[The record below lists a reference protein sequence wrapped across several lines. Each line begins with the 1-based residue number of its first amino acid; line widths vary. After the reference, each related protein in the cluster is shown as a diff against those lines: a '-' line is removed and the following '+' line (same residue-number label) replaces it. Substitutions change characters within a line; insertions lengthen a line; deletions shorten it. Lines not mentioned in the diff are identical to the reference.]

1 MRFVAAALLVSAMCI
16 PSTMLRADEPIL
28 KVIQETPKWTGNAF
42 IVENRNDYDLS
53 ITFRFDDG
61 SATPTR
67 VYINW
72 DNEKRSDSKL
82 SWVRAN
88 RVEVRE
94 KDLDIVVIFTKPV
107 ERTIVYNLK
116 AESSR
121 KLVGTLTGPDR
132 TGTANFTAYITLSP
146 RTD

>member
-1 MRFVAAALLVSAMCI
+1 MRFVAAALLIGAMCI
-16 PSTMLRADEPIL
+16 PSTRLSAAEPIL

-42 IVENRNDYDLS
+42 IVEDQNDYELS

-67 VYINW
+67 VYTNW
-72 DNEKRSDSKL
+72 DNEKRGDGKR
-82 SWVRAN
+82 SWVKAN

-94 KDLDIVVIFTKPV
+94 KDLDIIIFRTKPV

-116 AESSR
+116 AESNR

-132 TGTANFTAYITLSP
+132 TGTANFTAHITLSP